1 MAQRLTDH
9 TQPPLGL
16 DPEHHLMQRETLAR
30 VLAELQRH
38 RFGHAFLTRA
48 LDERPWQELADDLG
62 VEPNTLTKAWTRL
75 VERIKQTAAPT
86 PGGRH
91 A

>member
-1 MAQRLTDH
+1 MALRSTH
-9 TQPPLGL
+9 KAHPPLGL
-16 DPEHHLMQRETLAR
+16 DPENHLLQRETLAH
-30 VLAELQRH
+30 VLGELRRH

-75 VERIKQTAAPT
+75 VERIKHSH
-86 PGGRH
+86 GGRD
-91 A
+91 AQPRG